1 MPIYAPSKPADL
13 VRLGTDLCGWR
24 LPEFILRPGAV
35 AFCVGAGED
44 ISFDLAL
51 RDREMRVV
59 TIDPTPVSY
68 VEAVGPQSDR
78 FAFVPVVCLVR

>member
-1 MPIYAPSKPADL
+1 M
-13 VRLGTDLCGWR
+13 RLGTDPCGWR

-35 AFCVGAGED
+35 AYCVGAGED

-51 RDREMRVV
+51 HDREMRVV
-59 TIDPTPVSY
+59 TIDPTPRVLSH
-68 VEAVGPQSDR
+68 VEAVAPQSDR